1 MMAMEPI
8 TLHTCVLN
16 ERTAETVNARDLHE
30 FLEIGRDFSNWIKA
44 RIEQYGLEDDTD
56 FVVISRSPKRA
67 YGNRGATKDYYISLD
82 MAKELAMVERNEK
95 GKQACRY
102 FIECER
108 QLREQPNLP
117 APDTLDKYQILNNIA
132 RSMGIEQDIAILPA
146 VDVMGLVNQLRHY
159 QRQIASMQTN
169 QHWVDESI
177 ERVKTAAG
185 RGFGDGV

>member
-1 MMAMEPI
+1 MAMELI
-8 TLHTCVLN
+8 SLHTCVLN
-16 ERTAETVNARDLHE
+16 ERTTETVNARDLHE
-30 FLEIGRDFSNWIKA
+30 FLEIERDFATWLKA
-44 RIEQYGLEDDTD
+44 RISQYDFREGED
-56 FVVISRSPKRA
+56 FEVVESLSSPKRGSA
-67 YGNRGATKDYYISLD
+67 KSRPQTVKDYYVSLD

-95 GKQACRY
+95 GKQARRY

-108 QLREQPNLP
+108 QLREQPKLP

-169 QHWVDESI
+169 LGWMKASN
-177 ERVKTAAG
+177 A
-185 RGFGDGV
+185 

>member
-1 MMAMEPI
+1 MAMELI
-8 TLHTCVLN
+8 TLHSSVLN
-16 ERTAETVNARDLHE
+16 ERTTETVNARDLHE

-44 RIEQYGLEDDTD
+44 RIEQYGFEEDTD

-67 YGNRGATKDYYISLD
+67 CGNRGATKDYYVSLD

-95 GKQACRY
+95 GKQARRY

-108 QLREQPNLP
+108 QLREQPKLP

-146 VDVMGLVNQLRHY
+146 VDVMGLVSQLRHY

-169 QHWVDESI
+169 LHWVDESI
-177 ERVKTAAG
+177 ERVKTAAS
-185 RGFGDGV
+185 RGFGDI